1 MQIGIWGL
9 VRSPSSSLAGP
20 DAAAVRPGLPGLRL
34 FSLSRLRFRLWGLGF
49 RVFFRVFRVV
59 RVFRVFRFLGFLG
72 CLGCLECLGFR
83 G

>member
-1 MQIGIWGL
+1 MYMCVYTCSSMYIDVCTYIYMYIYIYMQIRIWGL

-49 RVFFRVFRVV
+49 FRVFG
-59 RVFRVFRFLGFLG
+59 VFRV
-72 CLGCLECLGFR
+72 
-83 G
+83 